1 MDRIM
6 QSEGRESAVP
16 RMSNI
21 SNAYSLRPK
30 HNWEV
35 DERDSKSLLSTDS
48 CPRIQLSMESRWC
61 WKRSF
66 E

>member
-1 MDRIM
+1 MDKIT

-16 RMSNI
+16 RMSKI

-35 DERDSKSLLSTDS
+35 NERDSKSLLSTDS
-48 CPRIQLSMESRWC
+48 WP
-61 WKRSF
+61 
-66 E
+66 